1 MTTHSP
7 APPTRTRRRHDSSS
21 CLTPLALVG
30 NVQSRTSSFTLP
42 GLPLDRTDSDVTRL
56 LAALANGEPAAMDQL
71 LPVIYDELKRL
82 AAAQLRRERG
92 EHTLGATALVH
103 EAFLRLVDQRSVD
116 WRGRSHFFGIAA
128 QAMRRILVDHA
139 RRRTAHKRS
148 RDQQI
153 TLDNA
158 APIAADA
165 DSDEILDVHE
175 ALERLALIDERQ
187 AKLVELR
194 YFAGFT
200 IDESAELLGIST
212 ATACR
217 DWAFARA
224 WLQRELAADS

>member
-1 MTTHSP
+1 VRNVLIR
-7 APPTRTRRRHDSSS
+7 RTA
-21 CLTPLALVG
+21 LTP
-30 NVQSRTSSFTLP
+30 SRLP
-42 GLPLDRTDSDVTRL
+42 VDRTDSDVTRL
-56 LAALANGEPAAMDQL
+56 LAALASGEPEAMDQL
-71 LPVIYDELKRL
+71 LPVIYDELKGL

-103 EAFLRLVDQRSVD
+103 EAFLRLVDQRAVD

-153 TLDNA
+153 TLDTA
-158 APIAADA
+158 VPIAADS
-165 DSDEILDVHE
+165 DSDEILGVHE
-175 ALERLALIDERQ
+175 ALERLALLDERQ

-200 IDESAELLGIST
+200 LDETADLLGISP
-212 ATACR
+212 ATAYR
-217 DWAFARA
+217 DWAMARA
-224 WLQRELAADS
+224 WLQRELAPDA